1 MTPGFAKSRAQLPW
15 LPYGKCN
22 RVIINQH
29 NFPPVSGWTPASTTT
44 YLWLDASDTTTIY
57 DASSGGS
64 LTADGGNVGRINDKS
79 GNNRHATQATS
90 GSRPVRSGSSIV
102 FSAKTL
108 NVPVAALGSLISD
121 RMIIGVYN
129 GSTTG
134 GTGIGFVTVESTP
147 VDNPQLRFGIAASGN
162 QIAHYWNGGYAT
174 TATVAVATKK
184 VHGITFASGI
194 AWNSYEDGTSVSS
207 GTRSGTW
214 STINEFTLGGSVRGG
229 GTRNGTLF
237 ELIVCNSSDRVI
249 MEGYLAWKHGLQ
261 SSLPAGHTYKSVAP

>member
-1 MTPGFAKSRAQLPW
+1 M
-15 LPYGKCN
+15 
-22 RVIINQH
+22 IINQH
-29 NFPPVSGWTPASTTT
+29 NFSPVSGWTPASTTT
-44 YLWLDASDTTTIY
+44 YLWLDAADASTIY

-64 LTADGGNVGRINDKS
+64 LTADGGNVGRVNDKS

-102 FSAKTL
+102 FSAKSI
-108 NVPVAALGSLISD
+108 NVPVAAFDSMVSD
-121 RMIIGVYN
+121 RMLIGVYS

-134 GTGIGFVTVESTP
+134 SASVGFLNVESTP
-147 VDNPQLRFGIAASGN
+147 IDNPQLRFGIAASGN
-162 QIAHYWNGGYAT
+162 QLAHYWNGGYAT
-174 TATVAVATKK
+174 TATIGVATKK

-194 AWNSYEDGTSVSS
+194 AWNSYEDGTSVAS
-207 GTRSGTW
+207 GTKSGTW
-214 STINEFTLGGSVRGG
+214 SSINEFTIGAGVRLG

-261 SSLPAGHTYKSVAP
+261 SSLPSGHTYKSVAP